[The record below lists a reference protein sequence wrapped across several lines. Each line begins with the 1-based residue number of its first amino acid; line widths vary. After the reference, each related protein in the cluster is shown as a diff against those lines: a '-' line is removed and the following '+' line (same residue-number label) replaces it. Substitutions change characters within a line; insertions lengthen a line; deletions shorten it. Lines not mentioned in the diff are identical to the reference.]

1 MNDNLR
7 PLPAPAARYPEEWD
21 VLLGALAAAA
31 GRAWIYGLIGGA
43 QVAAWID
50 GLRPSAAVAE
60 PGAAVARRPGRL
72 RLAIGLA
79 TAGRP
84 AVMGETLA
92 RIARQS
98 RLPDA
103 VVVCAPGLEDVAPEA
118 AGLGAEI
125 VTGPRGLTRQ
135 RNAILDR
142 LEAFDLVCFLDD
154 DFVMEADYLAALER
168 AFLADPGLVGA
179 TGAVV
184 ADGIT
189 GPGIGFAEA
198 DLRLAGLAPAE
209 ARNPVRPVYNAYGC
223 NMAFRLD
230 AVRAGALRFDESLP
244 RYGWLEDVDFSR
256 RAAAFGRL
264 ARIEGARGV
273 HLGVKGGRQS
283 GLCFGYSQ
291 IANPVHLVRK
301 GSFAAGRAA
310 WLMGRNVA
318 MNLLKLRRPEP
329 HVDRRGRVAGN
340 LAALGDLLRGRL
352 RPERI
357 ESLS

>member
-7 PLPAPAARYPEEWD
+7 QPKYPAAPAAAARD
-21 VLLGALAAAA
+21 LAFGSLAAAA

-43 QVAAWID
+43 QVAAWVD
-50 GLRPSAAVAE
+50 GLRPKALAADALA
-60 PGAAVARRPGRL
+60 PGRPARL
-72 RLAIGLA
+72 RLAVGLA

-92 RIARQS
+92 RIARQG
-98 RLPDA
+98 RPPDA
-103 VVVCAPGLEDVAPEA
+103 VVVCAPDAADVAPEA
-118 AGLGAEI
+118 GALGAE
-125 VTGPRGLTRQ
+125 VVLGPRGLTRQ

-142 LEAFDLVCFLDD
+142 LAGFDVVCFLDD
-154 DFVMEADYLAALER
+154 DFVMEAGYLAALER
-168 AFLADPGLVGA
+168 AFLDDPGLVGA

-184 ADGIT
+184 ADGII
-189 GPGIGFAEA
+189 GPGLSFADA
-198 DLRLAGLAPAE
+198 DLCLTVSAPAGP
-209 ARNPVRPVYNAYGC
+209 AGSARPVYNAYGC
-223 NMAFRLD
+223 NMAFRLE
-230 AVRAGALRFDESLP
+230 AVRAGALRFDERLP

-301 GSFAAGRAA
+301 GSFAARRAA

-318 MNLLKLRRPEP
+318 MNLLKLRAPEP
-329 HVDRRGRVAGN
+329 HVDRRGRIAGN
-340 LAALGDLLRGRL
+340 VAALADLLRGRL

>member
-7 PLPAPAARYPEEWD
+7 PMQSPTARD
-21 VLLGALAAAA
+21 SMARDIVLGALGAAA

-43 QVAAWID
+43 QVAAWVD
-50 GLRPSAAVAE
+50 GLIPRPADSEPSEAVAT
-60 PGAAVARRPGRL
+60 GSGRL
-72 RLAIGLA
+72 RMAIGLA

-98 RLPDA
+98 RPPDA
-103 VVVCAPGLEDVAPEA
+103 IIVCAPSADDVAPDA
-118 AGLGAEI
+118 ARLGAEI

-142 LEAFDLVCFLDD
+142 LANFDIVCFLDD
-154 DFVMEADYLAALER
+154 DFVMEADYLAALEQ
-168 AFLADPGLVGA
+168 AFLTDPGLVGA
-179 TGAVV
+179 TGVV
-184 ADGIT
+184 IADGIT

-198 DLRLAGLAPAE
+198 DLRLAALGPAQTGS
-209 ARNPVRPVYNAYGC
+209 AVRSVYNAYGC
-223 NMAFRLD
+223 NMAFRLA
-230 AVRAGALRFDESLP
+230 AVRAGTLRFDESLP

-256 RAAAFGRL
+256 QAAAFGRL

-301 GSFAAGRAA
+301 GSFAARRAA

-318 MNLLKLRRPEP
+318 MNLLKLGRPEP

-357 ESLS
+357 ESLT